1 MAAALHTP
9 APAVSTWWGCCCYQ
23 WHAGLQRESL
33 LWLFYSIPA
42 LDDQFC
48 RGCISSSFCALVLA
62 VQGKGARM
70 PHFHLKVPI
79 LTNPLLKTNRLTTSR
94 ALGTMLVSGNALR
107 PRSSGV
113 EQDRHIATAFPYGGP
128 GFMKTS
134 LLGARLTKGS
144 FRLGQQQHLM
154 KAATEKH

>member
-1 MAAALHTP
+1 MAGVDGILAAALHTP

-48 RGCISSSFCALVLA
+48 RGCISSTSFCVLVLG

-79 LTNPLLKTNRLTTSR
+79 LTNPLLKTNRPTTSR
-94 ALGTMLVSGNALR
+94 ALGTMLVSGSALR

-113 EQDRHIATAFPYGGP
+113 EQDRHIATAFPYGWTRFHENFPP
-128 GFMKTS
+128 GSTPH
-134 LLGARLTKGS
+134 KGV
-144 FRLGQQQHLM
+144 F
-154 KAATEKH
+154 